1 MSAMKYKY
9 GPLFAAAVAGGVYLA
24 LLYVN
29 PFDGTI
35 SLSELVLQLS
45 GSRGSFALG
54 FSYPELVLFA
64 MKLFPAFVFEAY
76 AGILLYR
83 HFCTASTYVF
93 SRYPHR
99 GRWYAGEACR
109 LGVTA
114 GAFHALLLAA
124 VIVTTACR
132 YKLQADTTGL
142 MLTAYHFM
150 IHSLWAYIMAMTVNL
165 AAIYLGSSTAYGL
178 VIGGQMAC
186 IILLN
191 VTDVLVRR
199 FQAALSYEK
208 ILSWNPIARLVLGWH
223 GREGGLLHQDLS
235 ISLLVFLLLGA
246 TVTAVLAVIIKR
258 HDFLVTDAEA
268 G

>member
-9 GPLFAAAVAGGVYLA
+9 GPPLAAAVAGGVYLA

-54 FSYPELVLFA
+54 FFYPELVLFA

-83 HFCTASTYVF
+83 HFCTAATYVF

-114 GAFHALLLAA
+114 GVFQALLLAA
-124 VIVTTACR
+124 VIVITASR
-132 YKLQADTTGL
+132 YKLQADAAGL
-142 MLTAYHFM
+142 MLAAYHFL
-150 IHSLWAYIMAMTVNL
+150 IHSLWVYIMALTVNL
-165 AAIYLGSSTAYGL
+165 AAVYLGSSTAYGL
-178 VIGGQMAC
+178 VIGGQMIC

-199 FQAALSYEK
+199 FQAVLSYGK
-208 ILSWNPIARLVLGWH
+208 ILAWNPIARLVLGWH
-223 GREGGLLHQDLS
+223 GSEEGLLQQDLS
-235 ISLLVFLLLGA
+235 TSLLVFLLLGA
-246 TVTAVLAVIIKR
+246 AITAVSAVMIKK
-258 HDFLVTDAEA
+258 HDFLAADAEA
-268 G
+268 D